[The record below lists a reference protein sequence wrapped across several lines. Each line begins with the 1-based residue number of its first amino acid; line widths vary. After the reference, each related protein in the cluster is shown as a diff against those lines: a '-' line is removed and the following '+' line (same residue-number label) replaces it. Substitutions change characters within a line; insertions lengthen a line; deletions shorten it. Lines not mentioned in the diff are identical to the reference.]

1 VLDSNVVATDR
12 LYGFHRLDKPL
23 VAVPH
28 EGKWIIGPYED
39 IDEKLSEYGLILDK
53 EEEPP
58 EPYKG

>member
-1 VLDSNVVATDR
+1 LDSNVVATDR

-28 EGKWIIGPYED
+28 EGKWIIAPYEEIND
-39 IDEKLSEYGLILDK
+39 KLAEYKLILHQD
-53 EEEPP
+53 EEPP

>member
-1 VLDSNVVATDR
+1 MATDR

-53 EEEPP
+53 DDEPP